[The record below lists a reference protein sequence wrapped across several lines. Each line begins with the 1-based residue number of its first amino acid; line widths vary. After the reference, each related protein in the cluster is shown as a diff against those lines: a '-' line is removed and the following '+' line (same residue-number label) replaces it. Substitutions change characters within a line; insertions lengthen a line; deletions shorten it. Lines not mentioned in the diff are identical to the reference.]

1 MEEVGVTRTYQEV
14 YAKIGTI
21 PYADRLK
28 LDLDAYVTEKALD
41 GLFYMVAGEERKI
54 RKDPAAQV
62 TKLLKDVFGRQGK

>member
-14 YAKIGTI
+14 YAKMSTM

-41 GLFYMVAGEERKI
+41 GLFCMVAGEERKI

-62 TKLLKDVFGRQGK
+62 TKLLKEVFGSKE